1 MRKTYPLNLEGKNRD
16 RLLDASKHD
25 IRKYFRRERGKS
37 LPAGADVW
45 QFDTR
50 LGLDEASA
58 VAVPESELI
67 AAINRVTAEGAE
79 QFFVE
84 VLARPGK
91 RAVRPDEVEVASP
104 SNELD
109 FEQD

>member
-1 MRKTYPLNLEGKNRD
+1 MRKTYPLTLDGKNRD

-25 IRKYFRRERGKS
+25 IRKYFRRERGKP

-50 LGLDEASA
+50 VGLDEASA
-58 VAVPESELI
+58 TQVRESELI
-67 AAINRVTAEGAE
+67 ATINTLTAGGAA

-84 VLARPGK
+84 IVARPGK
-91 RAVRPDEVEVASP
+91 RTRPDAEAAAAP
-104 SNELD
+104 SDELD